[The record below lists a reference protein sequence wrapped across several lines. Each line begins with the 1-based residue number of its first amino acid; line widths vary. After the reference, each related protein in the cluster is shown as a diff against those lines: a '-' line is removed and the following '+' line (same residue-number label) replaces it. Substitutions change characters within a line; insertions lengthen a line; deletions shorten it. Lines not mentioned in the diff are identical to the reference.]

1 MTTLNLGLGTK
12 SSSILSCDFD
22 YSKVEQKY
30 SFLEGTTA
38 DLDSKLFQD
47 MEKFAD
53 ETMIACIIDVETE
66 TKMLREMNIVSF
78 NFAKA
83 ELERYMSDRYPTAYV
98 ELLEGRYIKLV
109 LSLGEIKTIAKE
121 TKGDK
126 DKKIRAAYK
135 IIKPVRK

>member
-38 DLDSKLFQD
+38 DLDAKLFRD

-53 ETMIACIIDVETE
+53 ETIIECVIDVEE
-66 TKMLREMNIVSF
+66 EGKMLREMNIVSF

-83 ELERYMSDRYPTAYV
+83 ELERYMSNRYPTAHV

-121 TKGDK
+121 TEGEGK
-126 DKKIRAAYK
+126 RRVRVAYK
-135 IIKPVRK
+135 IVKPVRK